1 MKRLNYKHLQYFHAV
16 AEEGSVLAAARRLN
30 VTPQTISGQLRLLED
45 ELGNQ
50 LFAKAGRG
58 LELTDAG
65 RVALDYTREMF
76 RLGDELQEVMH
87 QETTE
92 RPLEFRV
99 GIVDAL
105 PKSIAHRLLSPALAG
120 PGRMR
125 IICHEEQMPVLIGE
139 LAVHRLDLVLADS
152 PIPSGMNV
160 RCFSHPLGRSPLACF
175 ASPLLIKLFPGRF
188 PDCLHDAPLLLP
200 TDTASGLRTELL
212 SWLARM
218 GISMRIS
225 GEFDDSALL
234 QAFGSEGH
242 GFFFAPSA
250 IRDEICAK
258 YDVQCIGEVTELVQE
273 FYAVSAE
280 RKISHKAVKLIT
292 DNVTA
297 ALIGPAAAG
306 GNPQN

>member
-45 ELGNQ
+45 QLGNQ

-65 RVALDYTREMF
+65 RVVLDYTREMF

-87 QETTE
+87 QGTTE
-92 RPLEFRV
+92 RPMEFRV

-105 PKSIAHRLLSPALAG
+105 PKSIAHRLLSPALSG

-125 IICHEEQMPVLIGE
+125 IICHEEQMHVLLGE

-160 RCFSHPLGRSPLACF
+160 RCFNHLLGRSVMACF
-175 ASPLLIKLFPGRF
+175 AAPALVQRFPGAF
-188 PDCLHDAPLLLP
+188 PACLKDAPLLLP
-200 TDTASGLRTELL
+200 TDNASGLRTELL
-212 SWLARM
+212 SWLNRV
-218 GISMRIS
+218 GIGMRIS
-225 GEFDDSALL
+225 GEFDDSALM
-234 QAFGSEGH
+234 QAFGGEGH

-250 IRDEICAK
+250 IREEICRQ
-258 YDVQCIGEVTELVQE
+258 YDLLCVGEVAELEQE
-273 FYAVSAE
+273 FYAISAE
-280 RKISHKAVKLIT
+280 RKISHHAVRLIT
-292 DNVTA
+292 DKATDT
-297 ALIGPAAAG
+297 LLS
-306 GNPQN
+306 

>member
-1 MKRLNYKHLQYFHAV
+1 MVVRRRTIRHSLHNLCIGIFIGVIVAYAALASFGAV
-16 AEEGSVLAAARRLN
+16 ELLLAQWRPGDDLFSV
-30 VTPQTISGQLRLLED
+30 G
-45 ELGNQ
+45 
-50 LFAKAGRG
+50 FRG
-58 LELTDAG
+58 LHISWLII
-65 RVALDYTREMF
+65 
-76 RLGDELQEVMH
+76 
-87 QETTE
+87 
-92 RPLEFRV
+92 P
-99 GIVDAL
+99 I
-105 PKSIAHRLLSPALAG
+105 LAG
-120 PGRMR
+120 
-125 IICHEEQMPVLIGE
+125 LAIG
-139 LAVHRLDLVLADS
+139 A
-152 PIPSGMNV
+152 
-160 RCFSHPLGRSPLACF
+160 
-175 ASPLLIKLFPGRF
+175 
-188 PDCLHDAPLLLP
+188 
-200 TDTASGLRTELL
+200 LL

>member
-1 MKRLNYKHLQYFHAV
+1 MKQLNYKHLAYFHAV
-16 AEEGSVLAAARRLN
+16 AEEGSVMAAARRLN

-45 ELGNQ
+45 ELGNR

-65 RVALDYTREMF
+65 RVVLDYTREMF

-87 QETTE
+87 QGTSE

-105 PKSIAHRLLSPALAG
+105 PKSIAHRLLSPALSGAA
-120 PGRMR
+120 RMR
-125 IICHEEQMPVLIGE
+125 IICHEEQMPVLLGE

-160 RCFSHPLGRSPLACF
+160 RCFNHLLGRSPLACF
-175 ASPLLIKLFPGRF
+175 AAPVLKARHPGRF
-188 PDCLHDAPLLLP
+188 PQCLQDAPLLLP

-212 SWLARM
+212 SWLNR
-218 GISMRIS
+218 INLSMRIS

-250 IRDEICAK
+250 IREEICHK
-258 YDVQCIGEVTELVQE
+258 YAVDCIGEVDELVQE
-273 FYAVSAE
+273 FYAISAE
-280 RKISHKAVKLIT
+280 RKISHKSVKLIT
-292 DNVTA
+292 DHA
-297 ALIGPAAAG
+297 PDALIGTV
-306 GNPQN
+306 

>member
-1 MKRLNYKHLQYFHAV
+1 MKRLNYKHLQYFHCV

-76 RLGDELQEVMH
+76 RLGDELQEVML

-105 PKSIAHRLLSPALAG
+105 PKSIAHRLLAPALSG
-120 PGRMR
+120 SGFMR
-125 IICHEEQMPVLIGE
+125 IICHEEQMSVLLGE
-139 LAVHRLDLVLADS
+139 LAVHLLDLVLADS

-160 RCFSHPLGRSPLACF
+160 RCFSHPLGRSTMACF
-175 ASPLLIKLFPGRF
+175 AAPALVQQFSHDFPQ
-188 PDCLHDAPLLLP
+188 CLRDAPLLLP

-212 SWLARM
+212 SWLDRM
-218 GISMRIS
+218 DISMRIS

-234 QAFGSEGH
+234 QAFGGEGH

-250 IRDEICAK
+250 IREEICAK
-258 YDVQCIGEVTELVQE
+258 YDVTCVGEVDELVQE

-292 DNVTA
+292 EHA
-297 ALIGPAAAG
+297 AL
-306 GNPQN
+306 

>member
-1 MKRLNYKHLQYFHAV
+1 MKRLNYKHLQYFHCV

-76 RLGDELQEVMH
+76 RLGDELQEVML

-105 PKSIAHRLLSPALAG
+105 PKSIAHRLLAPALSG
-120 PGRMR
+120 SGFMR
-125 IICHEEQMPVLIGE
+125 IICHEEQMSVLLGE

-160 RCFSHPLGRSPLACF
+160 RCFSHPLGRSTMACF
-175 ASPLLIKLFPGRF
+175 AAPALVQQFSPDFPQ
-188 PDCLHDAPLLLP
+188 CLRDAPLLLP

-212 SWLARM
+212 SWLDRM
-218 GISMRIS
+218 DISMRIS

-234 QAFGSEGH
+234 QAFGGEGH

-250 IRDEICAK
+250 IREEICAK
-258 YDVQCIGEVTELVQE
+258 YDVTCVGEVDELVQE

-292 DNVTA
+292 EHA
-297 ALIGPAAAG
+297 AL
-306 GNPQN
+306 

>member
-1 MKRLNYKHLQYFHAV
+1 MKRLNYKHLQYFHTV
-16 AEEGSVLAAARRLN
+16 AEEGSVLSAARRLN
-30 VTPQTISGQLRLLED
+30 VTPQTISGQLKLLED

-125 IICHEEQMPVLIGE
+125 IICHEEQMPVLLGE

-160 RCFSHPLGRSPLACF
+160 RCFSHPLGQSTMACF
-175 ASPLLIKLFPGRF
+175 ASPSLIELFSNDF
-188 PDCLHDAPLLLP
+188 PDCLRDGPLLLP

-212 SWLARM
+212 SWLDRM
-218 GISMRIS
+218 QISMRIS

-234 QAFGSEGH
+234 QAFGGEGH
-242 GFFFAPSA
+242 GFFFAPSV
-250 IRDEICAK
+250 IRNEICRK
-258 YDVQCIGEVTELVQE
+258 YDAICIGEVTELVQE

-292 DNVTA
+292 DNVTKT
-297 ALIGPAAAG
+297 LTIRPL
-306 GNPQN
+306 

>member
-105 PKSIAHRLLSPALAG
+105 PKSIAHRLLSMWLKIKGDCSRPTG
-120 PGRMR
+120 
-125 IICHEEQMPVLIGE
+125 
-139 LAVHRLDLVLADS
+139 
-152 PIPSGMNV
+152 
-160 RCFSHPLGRSPLACF
+160 GRSRSLA
-175 ASPLLIKLFPGRF
+175 FPM
-188 PDCLHDAPLLLP
+188 D
-200 TDTASGLRTELL
+200 
-212 SWLARM
+212 
-218 GISMRIS
+218 
-225 GEFDDSALL
+225 
-234 QAFGSEGH
+234 
-242 GFFFAPSA
+242 
-250 IRDEICAK
+250 
-258 YDVQCIGEVTELVQE
+258 
-273 FYAVSAE
+273 
-280 RKISHKAVKLIT
+280 
-292 DNVTA
+292 
-297 ALIGPAAAG
+297 
-306 GNPQN
+306 QN

>member
-1 MKRLNYKHLQYFHAV
+1 MKRLNYKHLQYFHCV

-76 RLGDELQEVMH
+76 RLGDELQEVML

-105 PKSIAHRLLSPALAG
+105 PKSIAHRLLAPALSG
-120 PGRMR
+120 SGFMR
-125 IICHEEQMPVLIGE
+125 IICHEEQMSVLLGE

-160 RCFSHPLGRSPLACF
+160 RCFSHPLGRSTMACF
-175 ASPLLIKLFPGRF
+175 AAPALVQQFSSDFPQ
-188 PDCLHDAPLLLP
+188 CLRDAPLLLP

-212 SWLARM
+212 SWLDRM
-218 GISMRIS
+218 DISMRIS

-234 QAFGSEGH
+234 QAFGGEGH

-250 IRDEICAK
+250 IREEICAK
-258 YDVQCIGEVTELVQE
+258 YDVTCVGEVDELVQE

-292 DNVTA
+292 EHA
-297 ALIGPAAAG
+297 AL
-306 GNPQN
+306 

>member
-16 AEEGSVLAAARRLN
+16 AEEGSVHAAARRLN

-45 ELGNQ
+45 QLGNQ

-65 RVALDYTREMF
+65 RVVLDYTREMF

-87 QETTE
+87 QGTAE
-92 RPLEFRV
+92 RPAEFRV

-105 PKSIAHRLLSPALAG
+105 PKSIAHRLLTPALTG

-125 IICHEEQMPVLIGE
+125 IICHEEQMPVLLGE

-160 RCFSHPLGRSPLACF
+160 RCFNHLLGRSPLACF
-175 ASPLLIKLFPGRF
+175 AAPTLLREYPGTFPA
-188 PDCLHDAPLLLP
+188 CLQDAPLLLP
-200 TDTASGLRTELL
+200 TDNASGLRTELL
-212 SWLARM
+212 SWLNRM
-218 GISMRIS
+218 QLSVRIS

-250 IRDEICAK
+250 IRDEICHQFG
-258 YDVQCIGEVTELVQE
+258 VHCIGEVEDLVQE
-273 FYAVSAE
+273 FYAISAE
-280 RKISHKAVKLIT
+280 RKISHQAVREIT
-292 DNVTA
+292 DKATDT
-297 ALIGPAAAG
+297 LFS
-306 GNPQN
+306 

>member
-30 VTPQTISGQLRLLED
+30 VTPQTISGQLCLLED

-120 PGRMR
+120 PAGE
-125 IICHEEQMPVLIGE
+125 IPEEEQFEELIDIDRVEGRVKASSIEKIGE
-139 LAVHRLDLVLADS
+139 IVDRNPDGALN
-152 PIPSGMNV
+152 IV
-160 RCFSHPLGRSPLACF
+160 R
-175 ASPLLIKLFPGRF
+175 
-188 PDCLHDAPLLLP
+188 D
-200 TDTASGLRTELL
+200 
-212 SWLARM
+212 WM
-218 GISMRIS
+218 
-225 GEFDDSALL
+225 
-234 QAFGSEGH
+234 
-242 GFFFAPSA
+242 
-250 IRDEICAK
+250 
-258 YDVQCIGEVTELVQE
+258 YQE
-273 FYAVSAE
+273 S
-280 RKISHKAVKLIT
+280 
-292 DNVTA
+292 
-297 ALIGPAAAG
+297 
-306 GNPQN
+306 